1 MKECKQCGRMLD
13 ESKYRSYKPRGKGVY
28 KKPKPVSSSTICRDC
43 EALNQR
49 AAVFLKKIDE
59 GKPYDGDAL
68 RKLQRYYNLLVAN
81 GRPPVTA
88 AARRLIGLQPIDRT
102 PTSRTVD
109 ELLDSFV
116 TEDSIAEHIDK
127 VKQRAYA
134 SFEQADAVHRRLTP
148 QLKEAGMY
156 EEVNNLMDD
165 WYMDED

>member
-13 ESKYRSYKPRGKGVY
+13 DSKYRPYKSRSKGVY
-28 KKPKPVSSSTICRDC
+28 KKPKQVSSSTICKDC

-49 AAVFLKKIDE
+49 AAVFLKKIEEGLPYDE
-59 GKPYDGDAL
+59 GAL
-68 RKLQRYYNLLVAN
+68 RQLKRYYNILVAN

-109 ELLDSFV
+109 ELLSSFI

-127 VKQRAYA
+127 VKTRAYN
-134 SFEQADAVHRRLTP
+134 SFEEADAVHRRLTP

-165 WYMDED
+165 WYMDEE